1 MGKCSKDKRDVFY
14 RLSKEEEYR
23 ARSSFKLKQI
33 NEEFGILK
41 GVRRA
46 VDLCAAPGSWSQVIR
61 EEINKSSYKDSS
73 VVIAVDIQEMA
84 PLEGVMMLQADIT
97 EKETAAK
104 IKRLLPFGSADIVVC
119 DGAPDVTGIH
129 DLDEFLQ
136 GQLLVS
142 ALNIATMVLKNGGT
156 FVSKIFRAKHPDLL
170 ITQLKIFFNKVE
182 YVKPRSSRG
191 SSYESFV
198 VCQGL
203 TLPLGYQPTTVNLM
217 LEPNYDLAVSKLKGV
232 NRQIVPFV
240 SCGDLSGWDSDMSFS
255 LRTINDI
262 STMRK
267 KSLALRHT
275 SERQSSGKDKMKVA
289 GTSGKTT
296 KNTKRNSGASNTELE
311 GENENLTLDDAIELI
326 TACILSDV

>member
-14 RLSKEEEYR
+14 RMSKEEEYR

-33 NEEFGILK
+33 NEEFGILN

-61 EEINKSSYKDSS
+61 EEITKSCHKDRS

-84 PLEGVMMLQADIT
+84 PIEGVMMLQADIT
-97 EKETAAK
+97 EKETVAK
-104 IKRLLPFGSADIVVC
+104 IKRLLSNYNADLVVC

-142 ALNIATMVLKNGGT
+142 ALNIATMVLKSGGT

-170 ITQLKIFFNKVE
+170 ITQLKIFFKKVE

-191 SSYESFV
+191 SSSEAYV

-203 TLPLGYQPTTVNLM
+203 TLPHGYQATTVNLM

-240 SCGDLSGWDSDMSFS
+240 SCGDLSGWDSDRSFS
-255 LRTINDI
+255 LRTISEI
-262 STMRK
+262 SSVKNKNR
-267 KSLALRHT
+267 AFRYT
-275 SERQSSGKDKMKVA
+275 SERRSSGKDKM
-289 GTSGKTT
+289 T
-296 KNTKRNSGASNTELE
+296 KKNSGASNTELE
-311 GENENLTLDDAIELI
+311 GETENLTLDDAIELI

>member
-14 RLSKEEEYR
+14 RLSKEEDYR

-41 GVRRA
+41 GVRRV

-61 EEINKSSYKDSS
+61 EEMNKSVHKDRS

-84 PLEGVMMLQADIT
+84 PIEGVVMIQADIT
-97 EKETAAK
+97 EKDTVAK
-104 IKRLLPFGSADIVVC
+104 IKTFLPNDNADLVVC

-142 ALNIATMVLKNGGT
+142 ALNIATMVLKSGGT
-156 FVSKIFRAKHPDLL
+156 FVSKIFRGKHPELL

-203 TLPLGYQPTTVNLM
+203 TLPRGYQPTMVNLM
-217 LEPNYDLAVSKLKGV
+217 LEPNYDIAVSKLEGV
-232 NRQIVPFV
+232 NRQIVPFI
-240 SCGDLSGWDSDMSFS
+240 SCGDLSGWDSDRSFS
-255 LRTINDI
+255 LRTISETPCDKNKKHAFRFTNERR
-262 STMRK
+262 SGRK
-267 KSLALRHT
+267 GKMKDAGA
-275 SERQSSGKDKMKVA
+275 SGKLA
-289 GTSGKTT
+289 Q
-296 KNTKRNSGASNTELE
+296 NNSDASSTELE
-311 GENENLTLDDAIELI
+311 SETENLTLDDAIELI